1 MGYRSEVTFCLQVKN
16 PEVFIGLLKV
26 KDEEILNYFLEHMYL
41 VEGLIHFYA
50 SSWKWYPDSQKAFR
64 ELMNTAE
71 KYDKNF
77 ACRFARVGEET
88 NDIEDE
94 SFGETGWDLEFPY
107 TVTQLEIGFDVSNLN
122 PLKSEEKNVSNT

>member
-1 MGYRSEVTFCLQVKN
+1 MTFYLQVKN
-16 PEVFIGLLKV
+16 TEVFIGLLKV
-26 KDEEILNYFLEHMYL
+26 KDEEMLNYFLEHMYL

-50 SSWKWYPDSQKAFR
+50 IGWKWYPDSQKAFR

-71 KYDKNF
+71 KYDENF

-94 SFGETGWDLEFPY
+94 AFGETGWDLEFPY